1 MVLGL
6 LLVLLSAAAVVLLA
20 FYNRSGGPDHMVTL
34 FDRELVAIDGW
45 QIFLAGVTLALL
57 FCLGLWM
64 MSAAARRG
72 RAIRAE
78 IRAARDEAR
87 TAEAERD
94 RLAGQVD
101 NGGHHRYD
109 GVRNED
115 VRNEPTAPVYTG
127 TGEPARRRF
136 MSRRHQDE
144 QTPTTTVP

>member
-57 FCLGLWM
+57 FSLGLWM
-64 MSAAARRG
+64 MSAASRRS
-72 RAIRAE
+72 RAMRAQ

-101 NGGHHRYD
+101 SGHHRY
-109 GVRNED
+109 GD
-115 VRNEPTAPVYTG
+115 VRNEPTTPVYTG
-127 TGEPARRRF
+127 TEEPARRRF
-136 MSRRHQDE
+136 MSRRRQDE
-144 QTPTTTVP
+144 HTPTTTAP

>member
-64 MSAAARRG
+64 MSAAGRRS

-101 NGGHHRYD
+101 NGGHQRYD
-109 GVRNED
+109 D
-115 VRNEPTAPVYTG
+115 VRNEPTTPVYTG
-127 TGEPARRRF
+127 TQEPARRRF

-144 QTPTTTVP
+144 QTPTTTAP